1 MRKYRILKTF
11 LYGEKITLSIL
22 DIKQERVFIRV
33 SYTHLTLLTGEG
45 TEEDIELDNITSIT
59 L

>member
-22 DIKQERVFIRV
+22 GIKQERVFIRV
-33 SYTHLTLLTGEG
+33 SYTHLTLLTDEG
-45 TEEDIELDNITSIT
+45 TEENIELDKITGIT

>member
-11 LYGEKITLSIL
+11 LYGEKITLTIL
-22 DIKQERVFIRV
+22 GIKQERVFIRV
-33 SYTHLTLLTGEG
+33 SCTHLTLLTDKG
-45 TEEDIELDNITSIT
+45 TEEDIELDAITSIT

>member
-33 SYTHLTLLTGEG
+33 SYTHLTLLTDEG

>member
-11 LYGEKITLSIL
+11 IYGEKITLSMFG
-22 DIKQERVFIRV
+22 IKQERVFIRV
-33 SYTHLTLLTGEG
+33 TFTHLTLLNAEG
-45 TEEDIELDNITSIT
+45 NEEDIELDNISSIE

>member
-33 SYTHLTLLTGEG
+33 SCTHLTLLTDEG
-45 TEEDIELDNITSIT
+45 KEEDIELDKITSIT